1 MTNKPYSLPRGY
13 QIVQVTPKS
22 EFLILLDGRIVDRV
36 PNVLGEKHAVNRVWE
51 LHERAQEQ

>member
-1 MTNKPYSLPRGY
+1 MSKPPYSLPRGY

-22 EFLILLDGRIVDRV
+22 EFLVLLDGRIVDRV